1 MLVQTYTTDIS
12 MDEFL
17 TDARSVMSH
26 DNDLNFEPK
35 IFKNWCQDLYV
46 KVNMWHFFCG
56 VCGHWRSLIERGTFP
71 KMRLDEAWPVMGR
84 LRWRRRQVT
93 RSTMW
98 RCSAAM
104 TFSRSFGSIQVCQ
117 DAGQMMNQPASL
129 RFLWQSNAKHP
140 KLHDAKYRHRHHHR
154 TIKQELSTFL
164 HNFFL
169 CLNQL
174 FIRNQQ
180 NLSSFPS
187 TSINSIQNSTVM
199 LAGQDPRQGLVTVE
213 SSWVVWLLDRQGT

>member
-1 MLVQTYTTDIS
+1 
-12 MDEFL
+12 
-17 TDARSVMSH
+17 
-26 DNDLNFEPK
+26 
-35 IFKNWCQDLYV
+35 
-46 KVNMWHFFCG
+46 
-56 VCGHWRSLIERGTFP
+56 
-71 KMRLDEAWPVMGR
+71 
-84 LRWRRRQVT
+84 
-93 RSTMW
+93 
-98 RCSAAM
+98 M
-104 TFSRSFGSIQVCQ
+104 TFSRSFGIIQVCQ
-117 DAGQMMNQPASL
+117 DAVQMMNQPASL

-213 SSWVVWLLDRQGT
+213 SSWVVGFLDRQGTEHGVMHTGPVTFP